1 MFYFLYFRYTA
12 AIITKIAITP
22 MIKNRLIGVPPVVAA
37 AASGV
42 PVGAVCAG
50 VASGGDVEDPA
61 AFIPVIAK
69 DEKLV
74 VLPSKYVYVL
84 SLVFSD
90 VSSVIHFAP
99 SHLTSLV
106 SLRAMVLLSNHEFST
121 LNTTIASLM
130 FFEVAMVKR
139 YRK

>member
-1 MFYFLYFRYTA
+1 MFYLYFIYIA
-12 AIITKIAITP
+12 AIITIIAITP
-22 MIKNRLIGVPPVVAA
+22 IIKIRLIGSAFSPVA
-37 AASGV
+37 GV
-42 PVGAVCAG
+42 PACAVCAG
-50 VASGGDVEDPA
+50 VTSEGDVDDTPA
-61 AFIPVIAK
+61 AFKPVIAK
-69 DEKLV
+69 GEKLM
-74 VLPSKYVYVL
+74 VLPSKYVYVP
-84 SLVFSD
+84 SLIFSD

-99 SHLTSLV
+99 SHLTSLI